1 MMNKD
6 DVKEILIKIVV
17 EETQALLDSEEN
29 LNEATVLL
37 GAEGILDSMGLV
49 SLIVAVE
56 QDVEDEF
63 GKEITIADAKSM
75 SQKNS
80 PFRTVGSLVDYIDNL
95 LNEEE

>member
-1 MMNKD
+1 MTNENT
-6 DVKEILIKIVV
+6 KETLINIVI
-17 EETQALLDSEEN
+17 EETKALIDNDEN
-29 LNEATVLL
+29 LNEKTALL

-63 GKEITIADAKSM
+63 GKEITIADAKAM

-80 PFRTVGSLVDYIDNL
+80 PFRTIGSLVDYIKNL

>member
-1 MMNKD
+1 MIKCNM
-6 DVKEILIKIVV
+6 KENLIKIVI
-17 EETQALLDSEEN
+17 EETRALIDNDEN
-29 LNEATVLL
+29 LNEATALL
-37 GAEGILDSMGLV
+37 GSDGILDSMGLV

-63 GKEITIADAKSM
+63 GREITIADAKAM

-80 PFRTVGSLVDYIDNL
+80 PFRTIGSLVEYIEKL

>member
-1 MMNKD
+1 MIKCNM
-6 DVKEILIKIVV
+6 KENLVKIVI
-17 EETQALLDSEEN
+17 EETRALVDNDEN
-29 LNEATVLL
+29 LNEATALL
-37 GAEGILDSMGLV
+37 GSDGILDSMGLV

-63 GKEITIADAKSM
+63 GREITIADAKAM

-80 PFRTVGSLVDYIDNL
+80 PFKTIGSLVEYIEKL